1 MKAFISLCLL
11 AVFLISSCGVY
22 TFNPRGKS
30 DISRINVERFENETS
45 EFGIEDRMTNQIID
59 AFIADGTLKIVPTE
73 DAQAILTGSLIEYDR
88 KPYNADENDVVE
100 SYSVRM
106 TFNVKLTNSADGVD
120 MWTERISQQGIY
132 RLADETEEDGQQRAI
147 ELLIEN
153 IINKTTK
160 SW

>member
-1 MKAFISLCLL
+1 MKTFLSLCLL
-11 AVFLISSCGVY
+11 TTILLSSCGVY

-30 DISRINVERFENETS
+30 DISRINVERFSNETS

-59 AFIADGTLKIVPTE
+59 AFIADGSLKIVPTD
-73 DAQAILTGSLIEYDR
+73 DAQALLTGALVEYER

-100 SYSVRM
+100 SYAVRM
-106 TFNVKLTNSADGVD
+106 TFNIKLTNTVDGVD
-120 MWTERISQQGIY
+120 LWTERISQLGVY
-132 RLADETEEDGQQRAI
+132 SLTDETEEDGQQRAI
-147 ELLIEN
+147 ELLIET